1 MNDDTNNIR
10 RNSSD
15 DSTSGNDR
23 HPSVERLSE
32 FLDDSNDLDVPERE
46 AISAH
51 LASCQACQS
60 VLTDLQLMVRT
71 LGSLPER
78 EAPRSF
84 AITWNMMQPA
94 TSPVVPAPIV
104 LQESAQWHARHAG
117 KVRWATAVA
126 AMLFV
131 FVISAD
137 LMTNGLRGNPGVGN
151 AGPEVSTMLQDSDAD
166 EDAGVFAADAAEP
179 VPTAAAA
186 EEAVPESADAP
197 PSDAADMDDSGD
209 ADLRTTDGEVAEDEA
224 EEITALSMETE
235 DISDQP
241 TSDLAASGSDSS
253 HMRWR
258 VIEVSLALVLALL
271 LAVMIGLPRQRGT
284 RRQ

>member
-1 MNDDTNNIR
+1 MNDETHNIR
-10 RNSSD
+10 RIPSD
-15 DSTSGNDR
+15 DSSSGNDR
-23 HPSVERLSE
+23 HPSVERLSA
-32 FLDDSNDLDVPERE
+32 FLDDKNDLGIPERE
-46 AISAH
+46 AIAGH
-51 LASCQACQS
+51 LASCQACQT

-84 AITWNMMQPA
+84 AVTRDMLQPA
-94 TSPVVPAPIV
+94 TAPDAPEPII

-137 LMTNGLRGNPGVGN
+137 LVTNGLRGYPGVDNTGSETS
-151 AGPEVSTMLQDSDAD
+151 ALLQESDAD
-166 EDAGVFAADAAEP
+166 EDVGVFAADAAEP
-179 VPTAAAA
+179 VPTAAVS
-186 EEAVPESADAP
+186 EDAVTESADAP
-197 PSDAADMDDSGD
+197 PSDDADMSDSGE
-209 ADLRTTDGEVAEDEA
+209 AALRTTDGEAEDEKA
-224 EEITALSMETE
+224 EEMTALSMETE

-241 TSDLAASGSDSS
+241 ASELSASSGDSS
-253 HMRWR
+253 QMRWR

-271 LAVMIGLPRQRGT
+271 LAVMIGLPKQRGT

>member
-1 MNDDTNNIR
+1 MNDDMHNIR
-10 RNSSD
+10 RVPSD

-23 HPSVERLSE
+23 HPSVERLSV
-32 FLDDSNDLDVPERE
+32 FLDDNDDLAPPERE
-46 AISAH
+46 AISVH
-51 LASCQACQS
+51 LASCQACQT

-78 EAPRSF
+78 EASRSF
-84 AITWNMMQPA
+84 AITWDMLQPA
-94 TSPVVPAPIV
+94 ASPAAPEPIV

-137 LMTNGLRGNPGVGN
+137 LMTNGLRGYPGVDN
-151 AGPEVSTMLQDSDAD
+151 AGSDAGTMLQESDAD
-166 EDAGVFAADAAEP
+166 EEAGVFAADAAEP

-197 PSDAADMDDSGD
+197 PSDDADMDDAGE
-209 ADLRTTDGEVAEDEA
+209 AALRTTDEEAAEEEA
-224 EEITALSMETE
+224 EEMTTLSMETE

-241 TSDLAASGSDSS
+241 ASEFSASSGDSS
-253 HMRWR
+253 QMRWR

-271 LAVMIGLPRQRGT
+271 LAVMIGLPKQRGS